1 MIAIYVVILFT
12 VPPLVIEKSV
22 TPIIAGIAVIM
33 LAVYVILGLDILHRT
48 VIVMFGAILA
58 IILAII
64 LGSIHAEDS
73 LHFVVEFVDFNTIGL
88 LFGMMILVTIL
99 GEKGV
104 FHQVGIKLRKIS
116 KGNVWILMVLLCTF
130 TAVASMFVDNVTTIF
145 LMIPVTLS
153 IVRTL
158 GLQPFPFIMA
168 QVLASN
174 VGGSATLIGDPPNI
188 LIGSAAGIDFNSF
201 LIYLGPTI
209 AVVFVFILLL
219 IKLFFRNDLK
229 SAQKLGQ
236 QKDIQELMD
245 RDENMIVVHHKGL
258 LLKSLIVIVGVVVL
272 FSLQTITHL

>member
-22 TPIIAGIAVIM
+22 TPIIAGITVIM
-33 LAVYVILGLDILHRT
+33 LTVYVILGLDILHRT

-73 LHFVVEFVDFNTIGL
+73 LHFVVELVDFNTIGL

-130 TAVASMFVDNVTTIF
+130 TAVASMFVDNVTTIL

-174 VGGSATLIGDPPNI
+174 IGGSVTLIGDPLNI

-201 LIYLGPTI
+201 LIYMGPTI
-209 AVVFVFILLL
+209 AAVFVFSLLL

-229 SAQKLGQ
+229 SAQKLKQ
-236 QKDIQELMD
+236 QKDIQELMN